1 MQNVLTIGRFLW
13 NARLRYQPI
22 AWGGAPSV
30 RSCPPPLS
38 EFRIPADFDFASFI
52 DRQQRMDKA
61 APWMAVAATV
71 LALMLSEVLFI
82 LVAIAAYFALPHIVA
97 LANGDAA
104 MRPRVKGFLTAQA
117 EWEYFSETTGEGF
130 WRSLRGTDL
139 ENAVE
144 RLFLERGWEVETT
157 ALTGDGG
164 IDLMLR
170 RGARKIC
177 VQCKGY
183 AKPVSVAAVREIAGV
198 CSASNAEPMLVVVN
212 GITKPAQAEAGLYSV
227 TVWGSRELALFAR
240 NETQYGEQL

>member
-1 MQNVLTIGRFLW
+1 MQNALTIGRFLW
-13 NARLRYQPI
+13 NARPNYQLI
-22 AWGGAPSV
+22 AKGGAASV
-30 RSCPPPLS
+30 RTCPPQTS
-38 EFRIPADFDFASFI
+38 EFRIPSDFDFAKFI
-52 DRQQRMDKA
+52 ERQQRMDKA
-61 APWMAVAATV
+61 APWVAGATTV
-71 LALMLSEVLFI
+71 LAFIFSEVSFL
-82 LVAIAAYFALPHIVA
+82 LAAIAAYFALPHIVA
-97 LANGDAA
+97 LANGDAI
-104 MRPRVKGFLTAQA
+104 MRPRVRAFLTAQA
-117 EWEYFSETTGEGF
+117 DWEYYSETIGVGF

-212 GITKPAQAEAGLYSV
+212 GITKPAQAEADLYSV
-227 TVWGSRELALFAR
+227 TVWDSRQLARFAR
-240 NETQYGEQL
+240 SETQYGEQL